1 MAKIIIGNP
10 INAYV
15 TQQGWFK
22 EAFYAA
28 GFTRDSK
35 GIYHARQDALQ
46 QYGGYNDFY
55 DAVFDAATSMNRE
68 KYQFSYDNEDYIIW
82 VWKGDYLNLGAGAEM
97 GIYRRAGETNHWI
110 VDHNL
115 EMPMT
120 LKLYNG
126 IDEVFTYS
134 PTEEQWWITGF
145 NPYIQN
151 VNANDLT
158 AIYTIDFS
166 DFEDLYESF
175 IKSDD
180 YLRNKSKWHISEENK
195 YILTFTWR
203 GEECVE

>member
-1 MAKIIIGNP
+1 MFCCGDLTILLLGLAFHCFYHKKEKI
-10 INAYV
+10 
-15 TQQGWFK
+15 
-22 EAFYAA
+22 
-28 GFTRDSK
+28 
-35 GIYHARQDALQ
+35 
-46 QYGGYNDFY
+46 
-55 DAVFDAATSMNRE
+55 ATPQPPQAIAQRFCS
-68 KYQFSYDNEDYIIW
+68 
-82 VWKGDYLNLGAGAEM
+82 M